1 MVELNWRRS
10 RKPVNGNR
18 NVNQILNQPMK
29 RRKKVNKRIPANIQI
44 FYWNFLH
51 NVRETIP
58 NQITTHTFIHRVKYI
73 YIYNLYDTGL
83 FFYGTSSY
91 EDGKK
96 TKCIYNTIP
105 VEGFYN

>member
-1 MVELNWRRS
+1 MKK
-10 RKPVNGNR
+10 RKN
-18 NVNQILNQPMK
+18 
-29 RRKKVNKRIPANIQI
+29 VNKRIPANIQI

-58 NQITTHTFIHRVKYI
+58 KQITTTHTLFIHRVKYI
-73 YIYNLYDTGL
+73 YNLYDTGM

-91 EDGKK
+91 EDWKK

-105 VEGFYN
+105 VEGIYKKKERGVRKHDHEPLCCS